1 MRSNALDLPPAPGD
15 ERRRATVAG
24 AALIALSASGFGAMA
39 IFARMAYASG
49 ADLTGILAFR
59 FSVAALVLGGIVWLR
74 RTAFP
79 PRGQGWIAC
88 AMGGIGY
95 VGQSACF
102 FGALQFAS
110 AGLVALLLYLY
121 PVLVSLL
128 AALLLGERLSGL
140 KIALLI
146 VSFAGVALT
155 IGGGAGQPIGIG
167 LGIAAALIYAT
178 YITVGGRF
186 LPGADPL
193 AVSTLVCASAAV
205 VFLSWAAV
213 NGAKLPTSA
222 GGWWALL
229 GIAILSTV
237 VAILTFFAGLARLG
251 ASRAAILSTLE
262 PVVTLALAA
271 AFLHEAVSAWQIAGG
286 AMILGS
292 AALTATHGHAP

>member
-1 MRSNALDLPPAPGD
+1 MRSREIELPLAPD
-15 ERRRATVAG
+15 AEHRRATLTG
-24 AALIALSASGFGAMA
+24 TALIALSASGFGAMA
-39 IFARMAYASG
+39 IFARLAYASG

-59 FSVAALVLGGIVWLR
+59 FTLAALVLAVMAWLR

-79 PRGQGWIAC
+79 PRGQLWVAC

-121 PVLVSLL
+121 PVLVGLL
-128 AALLLGERLSGL
+128 AALFLGERLTGL
-140 KIALLI
+140 KVLLLI

-155 IGGGAGQPIGIG
+155 IGGGAGQPLGIG
-167 LGIAAALIYAT
+167 LGIAAALIYAI
-178 YITVGGRF
+178 YITVGGRY
-186 LPGADPL
+186 LPRTDPL
-193 AVSTLVCASAAV
+193 AVSTLVCASAAA
-205 VFLSWAAV
+205 VFLAWAAV
-213 NGAKLPTSA
+213 NGAKLPASA

-229 GIAILSTV
+229 GIALLSTV

-262 PVVTLALAA
+262 PVTTLALAA

-286 AMILGS
+286 GLI
-292 AALTATHGHAP
+292 LTAAVLTAAYGRAP